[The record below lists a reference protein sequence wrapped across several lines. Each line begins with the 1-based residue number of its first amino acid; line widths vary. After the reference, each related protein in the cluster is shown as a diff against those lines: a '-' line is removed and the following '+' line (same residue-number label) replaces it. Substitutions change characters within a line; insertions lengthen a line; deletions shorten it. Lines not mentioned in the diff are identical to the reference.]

1 MTDGSSAEPS
11 PEVVVVEFSVTD
23 RTYPFV
29 ALSADEDCR
38 VALEQLLPRGPGRFA
53 EFFSVDGADADRV
66 LALAEEADEV
76 DPRLVE
82 RYDDGGL
89 FEFVVDGFC
98 PARDLAQRGA
108 IPTTV
113 RSDGGEGTIVA
124 EIPCSRPAARVV
136 GEFLEAHPGIT
147 LVAKRSADRLT
158 PRFSR
163 SQLQRAV
170 GERLTERQREVLLTA
185 FDEGYYDRGKGPTLE
200 RVGEVLGISAS
211 TVSQHLKAAERGL
224 VAVLLEDE
232 RTEER
237 RREAV
242 VGDDWPRSELPDAE
256 PGPSMGGRDDPPT
269 AE

>member
-1 MTDGSSAEPS
+1 MPDGSSVQPS
-11 PEVVVVEFSVTD
+11 PEVVVVEFAVTD

-29 ALSADEDCR
+29 GLSAVEDCR
-38 VALEQLLPRGPGRFA
+38 VALEQLLPRGSGRFA
-53 EFFSVDGADADRV
+53 EFFSVVGADADRV

-82 RYDDGGL
+82 RHDDGGL

-113 RSDGGEGTIVA
+113 RSEAGEGTIVA
-124 EIPCSRPAARVV
+124 EIPGSRSAARVV

-163 SQLQRAV
+163 SQLQWAV

-185 FDEGYYDRGKGPTLE
+185 FDEGYYDRAGGTSLE
-200 RVGEVLGISAS
+200 QVGEVLGISAP

-224 VAVLLEDE
+224 VALLLEDE
-232 RTEER
+232 REDER
-237 RREAV
+237 RRPAV
-242 VGDDWPRSELPDAE
+242 VGDDWPRSGTTDADQARS
-256 PGPSMGGRDDPPT
+256 GGGRDEPPP
-269 AE
+269 AD